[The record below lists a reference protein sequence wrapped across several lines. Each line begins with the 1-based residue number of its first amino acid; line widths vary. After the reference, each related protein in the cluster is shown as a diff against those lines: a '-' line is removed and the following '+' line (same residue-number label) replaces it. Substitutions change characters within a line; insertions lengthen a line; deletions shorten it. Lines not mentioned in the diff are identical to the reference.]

1 MNIFAQPQFQNF
13 KTIFLGIVLEALPF
27 LLLGVLVAAILQVF
41 VSNDV
46 IHRIVPRNPF
56 LGVIVACLLGILF
69 PLCECGMIP
78 VVRKLIRKGMPL
90 YLGMVYILSSPIIN
104 PVVFA
109 STYMAFRSRPDIV
122 WGRFLLAIVAAIAIG
137 LIVYY
142 FYRKNP
148 LRETK
153 LDHDN
158 LHHHK
163 HDHEHGTT
171 QIGKRGK
178 LIDMLMHA
186 GDEFFDM
193 GRFLLLGAFI
203 TAFIHIVIPRE
214 FLVSIGSSDLGA
226 HVFMM
231 AFAYLLSLCST
242 SDAFVAAS
250 FVSTFS
256 SGSLLAFLV
265 YGPMLDLKNTLMM
278 LSIFKLRFIVFM
290 SLIITA
296 VVFCLTLAYSFFI

>member
-1 MNIFAQPQFQNF
+1 MNIITQSQFQNF
-13 KTIFLGIVLEALPF
+13 KTIFFGIVLEALPF

-41 VSNDV
+41 VSNDL
-46 IHRIVPRNPF
+46 IHRIVPRNPILGVVVACF
-56 LGVIVACLLGILF
+56 LGIIF

-78 VVRKLIRKGMPL
+78 VVRKLLKKGMPL
-90 YLGMVYILSSPIIN
+90 YLGLVYILSSPIIN

-122 WGRFLLAIVAAIAIG
+122 WGRFGIAIVAAIVIG

-142 FYRKNP
+142 VYHKNP
-148 LRETK
+148 LRDDK
-153 LDHDN
+153 IDDN
-158 LHHHK
+158 H
-163 HDHEHGTT
+163 HDHQHAHNGER
-171 QIGKRGK
+171 KRSK
-178 LIDMLMHA
+178 LFDMLTHA

-203 TAFIHIVIPRE
+203 TAFIHMILPRE
-214 FLVSIGSSDLGA
+214 ILMSIGGSELGS
-226 HVFMM
+226 HIFMM
-231 AFAYLLSLCST
+231 GFAYLLSLCST

-265 YGPMLDLKNTLMM
+265 FGPMLDLKNTLMM
-278 LSIFKLRFIVFM
+278 LSVFKPRFIIFI
-290 SLIITA
+290 SFIITT
-296 VVFCLTLAYSFFI
+296 VVFLLSFAYSFFI